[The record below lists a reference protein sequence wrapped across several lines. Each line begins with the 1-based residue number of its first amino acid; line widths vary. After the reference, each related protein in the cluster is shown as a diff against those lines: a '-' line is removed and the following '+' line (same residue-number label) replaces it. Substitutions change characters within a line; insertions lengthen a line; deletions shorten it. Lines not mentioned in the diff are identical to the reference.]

1 MACPV
6 DRGCLFYRQSVA
18 PYLRGGDEARGA
30 EHQVRPPDGGVR
42 LSGQPHR
49 VIQSRQSTV
58 SPSLSQSKRY
68 GHLEDKS
75 VNVNEKEVYYEVY
88 Y

>member
-1 MACPV
+1 MARPV

-18 PYLRGGDEARGA
+18 PHLRGGDETRGA

-42 LSGQPHR
+42 VSGQTHR
-49 VIQSRQSTV
+49 VVQSHQSTV

-68 GHLEDKS
+68 SHLKDRT
-75 VNVNEKEVYYEVY
+75 VFANEKEVYIKY
-88 Y
+88 